1 VADIKSE
8 DMKNLRSGFIGLV
21 ILLIL
26 LLGGAGRAWAQSDQ
40 TQSLE
45 AQRTQL
51 EQQLQAVEAQIA
63 QNQKSLVTLQSQK
76 NTLANKLKQLA
87 IARAGIQLKIKQIS
101 LKLDESVVQLTQTQ
115 QQIDQNQQQVASLQN
130 HLSAVIT
137 QLWQARQ
144 SSLFNLLLTVNNFS
158 DFYNALHNLATL
170 VDDLGH
176 LQQSLQLAQ
185 TKLVANQQVLAD
197 QQEQQKNFF
206 TIVNL
211 QNSQVTQNI
220 QDQNT
225 LLTQTKG
232 KEANYQKLLKQNQA
246 QAAAIR
252 NRIYSL
258 VDVAA
263 NQQITFGQAVTIA
276 QATSLQT
283 GVRPALLLAILT
295 QESNLGRNVG
305 TCNRKGD
312 PSSKSWKVIMKP
324 TRDQVPFAQ
333 ITKAL
338 GLDTDITPV
347 SCPMHDSSG
356 AQIGWGGAMG
366 PAQFIPSTWLGYQS
380 QIAAITGRGANP
392 WNIKDAFLA
401 AALKLKAD
409 GATAAGGEWAA
420 AMRYFSGSTNPAY
433 SFYGDNVI
441 ATATKYQA
449 DIDQLNGK

>member
-1 VADIKSE
+1 
-8 DMKNLRSGFIGLV
+8 MKKIWLG
-21 ILLIL
+21 
-26 LLGGAGRAWAQSDQ
+26 LLGLIISSALLSGGAKLAEAQSD
-40 TQSLE
+40 QSLE

-51 EQQLQAVEAQIA
+51 EQQLQAVEAQIT
-63 QNQKSLVTLQSQK
+63 QNQQSLVKLQSQK

-87 IARAGIQLKIKQIS
+87 ATRAGLILKIKALS
-101 LKLDESVVQLTQTQ
+101 LKLDQSVVQLTQTQ
-115 QQIDQNQQQVASLQN
+115 LQINQNQQQVTDLQN
-130 HLSAVIT
+130 NLSSLVIE
-137 QLWQARQ
+137 LWQKRQ
-144 SSLFNLLLTVNNFS
+144 SSWFDLLLSVNNFS
-158 DFYNALHNLATL
+158 DFFNNLHSLEIL
-170 VDDLGH
+170 VDDLSQLQRSVQLAQAK
-176 LQQSLQLAQ
+176 LQQSQQTLQ
-185 TKLVANQQVLAD
+185 D
-197 QQEQQKNFF
+197 QEEEQRNFF
-206 TIVNL
+206 ALVNL
-211 QNSQVTQNI
+211 QNTQVTQNI

-258 VDVAA
+258 VAVAA

-312 PSSKSWKVIMKP
+312 PPSKSWKVIMKP
-324 TRDQVPFAQ
+324 ARDQAPFVQ
-333 ITKAL
+333 ITKNL
-338 GLDTDITPV
+338 GLDTDTTPV

-366 PAQFIPSTWLGYQS
+366 PAQFIPSTWLGYAG
-380 QIAAITGRGANP
+380 QIAAITGQSANP

-409 GATAAGGEWAA
+409 GATASGGEWAA

-441 ATATKYQA
+441 ATAAKYQA